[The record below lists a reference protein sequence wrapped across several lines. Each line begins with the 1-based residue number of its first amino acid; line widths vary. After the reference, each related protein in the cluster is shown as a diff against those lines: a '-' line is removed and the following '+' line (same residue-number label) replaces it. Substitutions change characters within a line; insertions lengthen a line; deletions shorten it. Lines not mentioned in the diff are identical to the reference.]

1 MTRWE
6 LIKAFHRLARI
17 LMTDE
22 RSEKE
27 TLLMVKEIVLDVL
40 TENVKESPLNFAS
53 GDIDKLEDK

>member
-1 MTRWE
+1 
-6 LIKAFHRLARI
+6 
-17 LMTDE
+17 MTDE